1 MNWRKLLA
9 QDKGR
14 KRTFGQKAARF
25 FRRLT
30 LCAAFAAAAGAGYNF
45 YGTQQDITARVTAIE
60 PAPSGNIIHTDK
72 GDFVNTP
79 TIAYEKTPDKVLSI
93 AGKLKPG
100 ATVKLHVY
108 GVEKIGQYK
117 FQDYGYY
124 RNITEAIMIREP
136 RAVIPPDPALVVP
149 ASLINAEGIDK
160 EDPSLPLACVSND
173 NLEAISAKTPRLARD
188 LDIMR
193 QLPLT
198 GAGVYEMLKD
208 PANKMESCLF
218 PVPPDSGATSTYK
231 NHHAR
236 IARGMGT
243 SVVFHEYYHAQ
254 QSVTEGGRNMYTLTE
269 GDAVVANLLK
279 EASAVAFELAARQE
293 AENAGLK
300 FYDPPVRVKTW
311 QEGNIIHTQTFY
323 KTSPATEDATRAAFK
338 EAYNTSFEANAGMKD
353 DAREAAALQA
363 GGRAVVSHLLA
374 GKSEAWNKTYQ
385 DVVIGNVNGRPFR
398 KNGTGDAYIA
408 KRDDVFRS
416 QGAIS
421 AQINFI
427 PEKFLGPD
435 AKVAIEQAF
444 KDVGFI
450 WTTPAAPAKTST
462 PSLPPKP
469 SS

>member
-1 MNWRKLLA
+1 MA

-30 LCAAFAAAAGAGYNF
+30 LCAAFAAAAGTGYNF
-45 YGTQQDITARVTAIE
+45 YGTQQDITARVTSVE
-60 PAPSGNIIHTDK
+60 PTPSGSIIHTDR
-72 GDFVNTP
+72 GNFVNTP
-79 TIAYEKTPDKVLSI
+79 TIAHEKTPDDVLSI
-93 AGKLKPG
+93 AGKMKPG

-108 GVEKIGQYK
+108 GIEKIGE
-117 FQDYGYY
+117 FRFENFGYY

-160 EDPSLPLACVSND
+160 EDASLPQACVSND

-198 GAGVYEMLKD
+198 GSGVYEMLKD

-236 IARGMGT
+236 IGRGLGT

-293 AENAGLK
+293 AENVGLK

-338 EAYNTSFEANAGMKD
+338 EAYNTSFESNAGMKD

-374 GKSEAWNKTYQ
+374 GKSEAWNETYR
-385 DVVIGNVNGRPFR
+385 DVVIGNVNGRYFR
-398 KNGTGDAYIA
+398 KTGTGDAYVA
-408 KRDDVFRS
+408 KRDDVFKS
-416 QGAIS
+416 QGALAS
-421 AQINFI
+421 GINFV
-427 PEKFLGPD
+427 PEAYLGPN
-435 AKVAIEQAF
+435 AKPAIEKAF
-444 KDVGFI
+444 KDVGFV
-450 WTTPAAPAKTST
+450 WKTDAAPSTPAPPA
-462 PSLPPKP
+462 LPPKP

>member
-1 MNWRKLLA
+1 MA

-25 FRRLT
+25 FRRMT

-45 YGTQQDITARVTAIE
+45 YGTQQDITAKVTSVE
-60 PAPSGNIIHTDK
+60 PTPSGSIIHTDR
-72 GDFVNTP
+72 GNFVNTP
-79 TIAYEKTPDKVLSI
+79 TIAHEKTPDDVLAI
-93 AGKLKPG
+93 AKLIKPG

-108 GVEKIGQYK
+108 GVEKIGE
-117 FQDYGYY
+117 FRFEDFGYY
-124 RNITEAIMIREP
+124 RNITDAIMIREP
-136 RAVIPPDPALVVP
+136 RAVIPPDPLLVVP
-149 ASLINAEGIDK
+149 ASLINAEGIDR
-160 EDPSLPLACVSND
+160 EDPSLPLVCVSND
-173 NLEAISAKTPRLARD
+173 NLSDISARAPRLARD

-198 GAGVYEMLKD
+198 GSGVYEMLKD
-208 PANKMESCLF
+208 PANDMESCLF

-231 NHHAR
+231 NHHSR

-254 QSVTEGGRNMYTLTE
+254 QSVTEGGRNMYTLTA
-269 GDAVVANLLK
+269 GDAVAANLLK

-293 AENAGLK
+293 AENVGLK
-300 FYDPPVRVKTW
+300 FYDPPVRVETRR
-311 QEGNIIHTQTFY
+311 EGNIIHTRTFY

-338 EAYNTSFEANAGMKD
+338 EAYNTAFEANAGMQD

-374 GKSEAWNKTYQ
+374 GKSEAWNQTYQ

-421 AQINFI
+421 SQINFI

-435 AKVAIEQAF
+435 AKPAIEQAF
-444 KDVGFI
+444 KDVGFV
-450 WTTPAAPAKTST
+450 WDAPAAPAKP
-462 PSLPPKP
+462 PSPTTPPKP